1 MVTGR
6 RLCILI
12 AFVFA
17 AGVHAQQVFTEVS
30 ASLGI
35 SGQTG
40 LGHAVGWCDI
50 DNDGDLDVAL
60 SNQDGSGFWLYR
72 NNGTNFTNITSS
84 AGLGGIGA
92 YRILW
97 GEVTGDDYTDL
108 ILDWGSSQKLFGN
121 DGDGTFTDLTSGSGL
136 TGNPVCIAD
145 FDNDGSSDVLT
156 LTGSGCSVLLNSG
169 SGTFTAQAA
178 GTGTWWC
185 AVCLDY
191 DQDGDQDI
199 YLGTY
204 GSSDPNALLRNDGSS
219 FTDVTSAAGVVFGGS
234 TTGIT
239 VGDYNNDGY
248 LDLYLANYSS
258 PGCKLFENDGDGT
271 FTDVTAAAGVTGQ
284 TDTRTSAFTDYNN
297 DGWLDIFSSHHDFF
311 VISNIMWRNN
321 GDGTFSDVGASLGLS
336 GEFIGDYF
344 GTAWGDYNLDGDI
357 DLFAVGHIDKWEL
370 LRNDQSATMPANYI
384 VLELEG
390 TVSNRNA
397 VGAIV
402 NADLGSLTLTRSIRG
417 GEGYHDFHSM
427 PIEFGLYD
435 ATSIQTLEIKWPSGL
450 IETYNDISANQYIY
464 AIEGDSL
471 ITGITGG
478 SPQAGSPGLQLDCS
492 PNPCRNH
499 LSLNYGGDAG
509 MTAELAIFDLSGRL
523 VRSLGSGVLDGSAQ
537 NAMWN
542 GVDDAGTH
550 VPAGVYICR
559 LSAPS
564 GLVTRKVTLLR

>member
-17 AGVHAQQVFTEVS
+17 AGVHAQQLFPEVS

-169 SGTFTAQAA
+169 SGVFTAQTA

-435 ATSIQTLEIKWPSGL
+435 AASIQTLEIKWPSGL

-564 GLVTRKVTLLR
+564 GLVSRKVTLLR